1 MNVCEFCKYSTIDN
15 DEFKR
20 HKNRIACRESRYY
33 LFCCKRCDT
42 IEHTF
47 KALKIHNCKR
57 LYFER
62 NEMEKLRVLQS
73 QYQPQVTIDTLAC
86 REWHK
91 MVKQLK
97 SVQSIVPQATLK
109 TITLKDIQ
117 KKCKENGISQ
127 YTIESLIQY
136 NKWLNEFSPDL
147 LNINYKYI
155 LELKNFPY
163 CIHYF
168 EFKIYRDV
176 DILHYFRL
184 LFAKCEAGFWPFLIT
199 NEEILKKIF
208 HCQFCPIFS
217 HDAMFYVRKT
227 HDELKSEVFELS
239 YKNWYWSVIK
249 TIDLTRLINNE
260 WTLVHF
266 KRIIVILEQVPILLQ
281 TNDSFI
287 EEKINKLFPNLLDFI
302 CYWNNPNRFIDD
314 IRKVSDKEIIDIQI
328 TDIYFEYVTQ
338 FVDFEHAVK
347 IYAKKKQLWNSLIK
361 VINTRSTN

>member
-1 MNVCEFCKYSTIDN
+1 MNTCEFCRYSTIDD

-20 HKNRIACRESRYY
+20 HKNRAACRESRHY

-62 NEMEKLRVLQS
+62 NEMERLRTIES
-73 QYQPQVTIDTLAC
+73 QMQPLVTLDTLAY

-91 MVKQLK
+91 MVNQLK
-97 SVQSIVPQATLK
+97 LVQSRVPNATLK
-109 TITLKDIQ
+109 TIHLKEVQ
-117 KKCKENGISQ
+117 RKCKENGISP
-127 YTIESLIQY
+127 YILESLVQY
-136 NKWLNEFSPDL
+136 NRWLNEFSPDL

-163 CIHYF
+163 YTYYF
-168 EFKIYRDV
+168 EFTIYRDV

-199 NEEILKKIF
+199 NDEIVNKIF
-208 HCQFCPIFS
+208 HCRFCPIFYKDS
-217 HDAMFYVRKT
+217 KYYARKT
-227 HDELKSEVFELS
+227 RDELKSEVLELP
-239 YKNWYWSVIK
+239 YKNWYWALVK
-249 TIDLTRLINNE
+249 EIDLVRLINNE

-281 TNDSFI
+281 ANDSST
-287 EEKINKLFPNLLDFI
+287 EQKLNKLFPNLLNFI
-302 CYWNNPNRFIDD
+302 CYWNNPNRFLKD
-314 IRKVSDKEIIDIQI
+314 IRNETSIQ
-328 TDIYFEYVTQ
+328 TSNEEFQYVNQ
-338 FVDFEHAVK
+338 FIDFEHAVK
-347 IYAKKKQLWNSLIK
+347 IYAKKKQLWNSLVN
-361 VINTRSTN
+361 VINTLSRN